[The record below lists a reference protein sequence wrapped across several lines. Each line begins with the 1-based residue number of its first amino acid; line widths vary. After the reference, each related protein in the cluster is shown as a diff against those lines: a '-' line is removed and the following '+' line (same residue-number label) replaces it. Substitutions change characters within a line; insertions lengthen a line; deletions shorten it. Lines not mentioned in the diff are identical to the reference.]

1 MTKRLAAV
9 LLFAFFALSPVLQLR
24 AQGPGMIL
32 QGEYGA
38 GNRWVDVTE
47 RLHGL
52 FRGNQLNFRVDNG
65 TLGGDPAPGVP
76 KVLRLAVRDADGR
89 VRQLEFRENQSVL
102 LGGYNFANDSR
113 GLRILAAQY
122 GAGNRM
128 IDVTNRLNAQIQGD
142 RLSIPVMNQNMG
154 GDPAKGQSK
163 ALTVW
168 YTFDGR
174 SGQAIVNENDRLDLP
189 GDAGYAR
196 DARNDQRN
204 DDQRN
209 DDRGNSNDRNDR
221 GSGDDRGYA
230 DDRGRGG
237 NRQDNRGYDQ
247 ARMERVVLP
256 PGTDIALRTEQRID
270 SREVVEGQTFPA
282 EIAEDVR
289 ETDGSIAIPRGSEAS
304 LITQR
309 LEGNGDITLDVQ
321 SIMVEGRRYR
331 VSTED
336 QELQN
341 RRDGVGANRR
351 TGEYVGG
358 GAALGAIIGAIA
370 GGGKGAA
377 IGAVA
382 GAGAGAGTQI
392 MTRGKEVHVPAE
404 TVIRFRL
411 DRPLRLHL
419 WN

>member
-1 MTKRLAAV
+1 MTKRWTAV
-9 LLFAFFALSPVLQLR
+9 LLFAFFALSPVLKLR
-24 AQGPGMIL
+24 AQGPGVIL
-32 QGEYGA
+32 QGQYGA
-38 GNRWVDVTE
+38 ANHWVDVTE

-76 KVLRLAVRDADGR
+76 KVLRLAVRDVDGR
-89 VRQLEFRENQSVL
+89 IRQLEFRENQSVL
-102 LGGYNFANDSR
+102 LGGYNFAGDSR

-142 RLSIPVMNQNMG
+142 RLSVPVMNQNMG

-168 YTFDGR
+168 YTFNGR
-174 SGQAIVNENDRLDLP
+174 SGQAVVNENDRLNLP

-196 DARNDQRN
+196 DTR
-204 DDQRN
+204 DDRGN
-209 DDRGNSNDRNDR
+209 DDRGNGNDRNDR
-221 GSGDDRGYA
+221 GSGDDRG
-230 DDRGRGG
+230 RGG
-237 NRQDNRGYDQ
+237 DRQDSRGYDQ

-256 PGTDIALRTEQRID
+256 PGTEIALRTEQRID

-289 ETDGSIAIPRGSEAS
+289 DTDGSIAIPRGSEAS
-304 LITQR
+304 LITRR

-336 QELQN
+336 QDLQN

-404 TVIRFRL
+404 AVIRFRL